1 MNNKKKIMRLV
12 SIFALTITLLCALS
26 LVSFAAEATATE
38 DLAVAEHAA
47 AEEASAA
54 SNAAGLGYIAAALSV
69 GIAGVG
75 SGIAVAAAA
84 PAAIGALTEDEK
96 TFGKSIVFV
105 ALSEGMALYGMLISI
120 LILSNL

>member
-1 MNNKKKIMRLV
+1 MG
-12 SIFALTITLLCALS
+12 FAQEAQT
-26 LVSFAAEATATE
+26 AEAEAI
-38 DLAVAEHAA
+38 A
-47 AEEASAA
+47 ASA
-54 SNAAGLGYIAAALSV
+54 NAAGLGYIAAALSV
-69 GIAGVG
+69 GVAGVG

>member
-1 MNNKKKIMRLV
+1 MNKKNKMFMRVLLV
-12 SIFALTITLLCALS
+12 MAL
-26 LVSFAAEATATE
+26 ATALFSVFSLIGFASE
-38 DLAVAEHAA
+38 AQVVEEEAA
-47 AEEASAA
+47 AQVAQAVGLA
-54 SNAAGLGYIAAALSV
+54 NGLGYLAAALSV